1 MMDASHA
8 WFGLKVFKH
17 STENVILNKFFKVKT
32 NDCIG
37 FCINNELE
45 ASTKFTMDS
54 VLAVHG
60 SESSLMSVHVSDI
73 SKSVK
78 LDLSMPCDVLRNMGN
93 KFLYVSMKDEDT
105 RDTAASY
112 NKSAFDV
119 LMQMAKKYEY
129 LPHKRYCVL

>member
-1 MMDASHA
+1 
-8 WFGLKVFKH
+8 
-17 STENVILNKFFKVKT
+17 
-32 NDCIG
+32 
-37 FCINNELE
+37 
-45 ASTKFTMDS
+45 MDS

-78 LDLSMPCDVLRNMGN
+78 LDLSMPCDVLRNMGI

-105 RDTAASY
+105 RDTAASS